1 MKKSMFA
8 MFLVAAVSAAAQWDA
23 GAPRINGPKVY
34 GATPGRAFLYAFP
47 TCGSREGLKF
57 AVSDGTLPAGVVLD
71 EKTGVLS
78 GKVAEAGEYPF
89 EVSAARQ
96 SGASKQLEQLKKQYE
111 TNPSPALRKQIF
123 ELSGRE

>member
-47 TCGSREGLKF
+47 TCGSRIGGGNPDGF
-57 AVSDGTLPAGVVLD
+57 AIV
-71 EKTGVLS
+71 
-78 GKVAEAGEYPF
+78 GKW
-89 EVSAARQ
+89 R
-96 SGASKQLEQLKKQYE
+96 
-111 TNPSPALRKQIF
+111 
-123 ELSGRE
+123 